1 MHQYEE
7 ELEMKTQSESDYQEW
22 EIIGHCLTS
31 FRNINPENY
40 ELEEPEPDKV
50 KKSSYPYKRGRIN
63 MTVSDLDNTGDND
76 DEDYVPS
83 TAKKKFKEFSLKNLK
98 KSSVKHL
105 KIENTKCEICNHI
118 AESPRS
124 LTLHKKT
131 HRTCD
136 TCGKDFWGKY
146 SKRDHAYHSKKCGN
160 TPKPTTCQ
168 TCKKVFKYPCQLNSH
183 LEANNP
189 CGKGR
194 IGVNNPLPSIS
205 PQHIMRQNEA
215 FLEELFD

>member
-1 MHQYEE
+1 
-7 ELEMKTQSESDYQEW
+7 MKTQSESDYQEW
-22 EIIGHCLTS
+22 E
-31 FRNINPENY
+31 INPENY

-63 MTVSDLDNTGDND
+63 MTVSDLDNTGNDND

-83 TAKKKFKEFSLKNLK
+83 TAKKNPKLDLK
-98 KSSVKHL
+98 KSSVKHV
-105 KIENTKCEICNHI
+105 KCEICNHI

-131 HRTCD
+131 HRTCEY
-136 TCGKDFWGKY
+136 CGKNFWGKY
-146 SKRDHAYHSKKCGN
+146 SKRDHAYHSKNCGKL
-160 TPKPTTCQ
+160 PKPTTCV

-183 LEANNP
+183 LASRSHT
-189 CGKGR
+189 CGAGR
-194 IGVNNPLPSIS
+194 IGGNTPLPSIP
-205 PQHIMRQNEA
+205 PQLIMRQNEA